1 MIWPDPMIDIVI
13 EGAGRNALSTVVLT
27 SLREALRAAG
37 DQPVLLRG
45 AGGTFS
51 AGLNLKEVASLDRP
65 GMERFLSLLE
75 ETFEALYLH
84 PAPVVALVEGH
95 AIAGG
100 CVLALCCDWRV
111 SGADEKARHG
121 LNEVALGLQF
131 PPKTWAIVNAR
142 LPSTTREQVLLGAGL
157 HPPAEALRLGLLDE
171 VTSEPDARARAV
183 LAALAAHPRQAYAAT
198 KRALRAATVALSEEA
213 QAAFVAEVVP
223 RWVSDDVRARM
234 LAVLKR

>member
-1 MIWPDPMIDIVI
+1 M
-13 EGAGRNALSTVVLT
+13 
-27 SLREALRAAG
+27 
-37 DQPVLLRG
+37 
-45 AGGTFS
+45 
-51 AGLNLKEVASLDRP
+51 
-65 GMERFLSLLE
+65 
-75 ETFEALYLH
+75 
-84 PAPVVALVEGH
+84 
-95 AIAGG
+95 
-100 CVLALCCDWRV
+100 
-111 SGADEKARHG
+111 
-121 LNEVALGLQF
+121 
-131 PPKTWAIVNAR
+131 
-142 LPSTTREQVLLGAGL
+142 LLGAGL

>member
-1 MIWPDPMIDIVI
+1 MASPMIDIVI
-13 EGAGRNALSTVVLT
+13 EGVGRNALSTAVLT
-27 SLREALRAAG
+27 RLRDALSAAG

-45 AGGTFS
+45 AGATFS
-51 AGLNLKEVASLDRP
+51 AGLNLKELASFDRP
-65 GMERFLSLLE
+65 AMERFLSLLE

-111 SGADEKARHG
+111 SGVDEKARHG

-171 VTSEPDARARAV
+171 VTSDPEARARAV
-183 LAALAAHPRQAYAAT
+183 LATLAAHPRQAYAAT
-198 KRALRAATVALSEEA
+198 KRALRATTVALSAEA
-213 QAAFVAEVVP
+213 QAAFVSEVVP
-223 RWVSDDVRARM
+223 RWVSEDVRARM

>member
-1 MIWPDPMIDIVI
+1 MADAMIDIVI

-27 SLREALRAAG
+27 GLRDALRAAG
-37 DQPVLLRG
+37 DAPVLLRG
-45 AGGTFS
+45 AGGCFS

-65 GMERFLSLLE
+65 SMERFLSLLE

-84 PAPVVALVEGH
+84 PAPVVGLVEGH

-100 CVLALCCDWRV
+100 AVLALCCDWRV
-111 SGADEKARHG
+111 AGDDPKARLG

-131 PPKTWAIVNAR
+131 PPKTWSIVNAR
-142 LPSTTREQVLLGAGL
+142 LPATTRERVLLGAGL
-157 HPPAEALRLGLLDE
+157 HPPAEALALGLVDE
-171 VTSEPDARARAV
+171 VTAEPEARARAV
-183 LAALAAHPRQAYAAT
+183 LATLAAHPRQAYAAT
-198 KRALRAATVALSEEA
+198 KRAMRAGVVALSEGA

-223 RWVSDDVRARM
+223 SWVSDEVRARM

>member
-1 MIWPDPMIDIVI
+1 MIDIVI

-27 SLREALRAAG
+27 SLRDALRAAG
-37 DQPVLLRG
+37 DAPVLLRG
-45 AGGTFS
+45 AGGCFS
-51 AGLNLKEVASLDRP
+51 AGLNLKEVASLDLA

-75 ETFEALYLH
+75 ETFEQLYLH

-100 CVLALCCDWRV
+100 AVLALCCDWRV
-111 SGADEKARHG
+111 SASDERARLG

-131 PPKTWAIVNAR
+131 PPKTWAIVQAR
-142 LPSTTREQVLLGAGL
+142 LPPTTRERVLLGAGL
-157 HPPAEALRLGLLDE
+157 HGPAEALALGLVDE
-171 VTSEPDARARAV
+171 VTADPDARARAV

-198 KRALRAATVALSEEA
+198 KRAMRAATVALSDEA
-213 QAAFVAEVVP
+213 RSAFVAEVVP

>member
-1 MIWPDPMIDIVI
+1 MIDIVI

-27 SLREALRAAG
+27 NLLSALQAAG
-37 DQPVLLRG
+37 DAPVLLRG
-45 AGGTFS
+45 AGGVFS
-51 AGLNLKEVASLDRP
+51 AGLNLKEVATLDRP
-65 GMERFLSLLE
+65 AMERFLALLE
-75 ETFEALYLH
+75 RTFVALYLH

-131 PPKTWAIVNAR
+131 PPQTWAIVNAR
-142 LPSTTREQVLLGAGL
+142 LPPTTRERVLLGAGL
-157 HPPAEALRLGLLDE
+157 HAPAEALALGLVDE
-171 VTSEPDARARAV
+171 VVAEPDARARAV
-183 LAALAAHPRQAYAAT
+183 LATLAAHPGMAYAAT
-198 KRALRAATVALSEEA
+198 KRALREGVVALSDEA
-213 QAAFVAEVVP
+213 RADFVAEVVP

>member
-1 MIWPDPMIDIVI
+1 MANAMMDIVI
-13 EGAGRNALSTVVLT
+13 EGVGRNALSTVVLT
-27 SLREALRAAG
+27 SLRDALRAAG
-37 DQPVLLRG
+37 GAPVLLRG
-45 AGGTFS
+45 AGGCFS

-75 ETFEALYLH
+75 ETIETLYLH

-111 SGADEKARHG
+111 SGADEKARLG

-131 PPKTWAIVNAR
+131 PPKTWAIVNTR
-142 LPSTTREQVLLGAGL
+142 LPTNTREQVLLGAGL
-157 HPPAEALRLGLLDE
+157 VGPAEALGLGLLDE
-171 VTSEPDARARAV
+171 VTSEPEARARAV
-183 LAALAAHPRQAYAAT
+183 LATLAGHPGQAYAAT
-198 KRALRAATVALSEEA
+198 KRAMRAGVVALSEEA
-213 QAAFVAEVVP
+213 QSAFVAEVVP
-223 RWVSDDVRARM
+223 SWVSGDVKARM